1 MCSKHLLVG
10 ATLTLVASGS
20 SMAAARPVRAIVE
33 AVKAGDHQALRAGLA
48 RKLDVNRAEADG
60 TTALHWAVRDGD
72 LEATALLVRAGANVN
87 AANRYGMTPLPLAA
101 MNGDQAT
108 VETLLKAG
116 ADVNLS
122 IGQGETPLMVAAR
135 SGNVAIVKALLA
147 RGARVNAQEGAFGQT
162 AVMLAAIEDHGDV
175 VQTLADAGA
184 DLDKASYDIKTPEV
198 KREKNVAVDAAR
210 GSFPKGGMT
219 ALLLAARQGAIEG
232 VRSLVYAGAQI
243 DKSQTDGIT
252 PLIMAIFNG
261 HYDVAAALLDMG
273 ADPGRGDGANRT
285 PLFMATDMH
294 TLEWLFSRPTPRP
307 SGSMDSL
314 DLVKLLLAYGVDPN
328 PRLTRRPA
336 PIGIGGSGVN
346 ASLTIGSMPL
356 MKTATTSD
364 LVLMK
369 VLLDAGADLN
379 MTTDDHTTPL
389 MMAAGLNWHDIS
401 SVGST
406 KDSIAMIQLL
416 LDRGVD
422 VNAFNDEGMT
432 ALHGAAQRGSVA
444 IVNFLLSKGA
454 MLNATNR
461 RRRTALDE
469 AIGDEGL
476 NGERR
481 QARPEVA
488 ALLQKLTTASAP
500 ASSP

>member
-1 MCSKHLLVG
+1 MRVKHLLAVVG
-10 ATLTLVASGS
+10 LVLTASVAST
-20 SMAAARPVRAIVE
+20 AAAAAVPAIVL
-33 AVKAGDHQALRAGLA
+33 AAKAGDHQALRAELA
-48 RKLDVNRAEADG
+48 RRVDVNTAEADG
-60 TTALHWAVRDGD
+60 TTALHWTVRSGD
-72 LEATALLVRAGANVN
+72 QEATALLLRAGANVN
-87 AANRYGMTPLPLAA
+87 ASNRYGMTPLPLAA
-101 MNGDQAT
+101 MNGDQAM

-116 ADVNLS
+116 ADPNLTV
-122 IGQGETPLMVAAR
+122 GQGETPLMVASR
-135 SGNVAIVKALLA
+135 TGNVSIVKALLA
-147 RGARVNAQEGAFGQT
+147 SGAHVNAQEGAFGQT
-162 AVMLAAIEDHGDV
+162 AVMLAAIENHGEV
-175 VQTLADAGA
+175 VGALAEAGA
-184 DLDKASYDIKTPEV
+184 DLDMASYDIKTPEV
-198 KREKNVAVDAAR
+198 KRDKNVAVDAAR

-219 ALLLAARQGAIEG
+219 ALLLAARQGSIDG
-232 VRSLVYAGAQI
+232 VRSLVYAGAQV
-243 DKSQTDGIT
+243 DKPQTDGIT

-314 DLVKLLLAYGVDPN
+314 DLVKLLLAYGVDSN
-328 PRLTRRPA
+328 PRLSRHPA

-346 ASLTIGSMPL
+346 ASLTIGSTPL

-364 LVLMK
+364 LVLMRI
-369 VLLDAGADLN
+369 LLDAGADPN
-379 MTTDDHTTPL
+379 MTTDDRTTPL

-401 SVGST
+401 SLGAE

-416 LDRGVD
+416 LDRGAD

-444 IVNFLLSKGA
+444 VVNLLLGKGA
-454 MLNATNR
+454 LLNAKNKR
-461 RRRTALDE
+461 GRTALDE
-469 AIGDEGL
+469 AVGDEGL

-481 QARPEVA
+481 QARPEIV
-488 ALLQKLTTASAP
+488 ALLQKLMSANASAS
-500 ASSP
+500 AR